1 MKKPVEKHMK
11 KYQKVLKNRIDEL
24 CREQKLTYYTLSYK
38 ASIPLSTLMHIMNG
52 ESKNPG
58 LITIIKLCDGLGIS
72 LRDFFDTEDF
82 VEVLKDVEE

>member
-1 MKKPVEKHMK
+1 ME

-24 CREQKLTYYTLSYK
+24 CREQKFTYYTLSYK
-38 ASIPLSTLMHIMNG
+38 ASVPLSTLMHIMNG

>member
-1 MKKPVEKHMK
+1 MK

-38 ASIPLSTLMHIMNG
+38 ASIPLSTLMHIING

-58 LITIIKLCDGLGIS
+58 IITIIKVCDGLGIS

-82 VEVLKDVEE
+82 VEVLKDVEA

>member
-1 MKKPVEKHMK
+1 MEKPVEKHMK

>member
-1 MKKPVEKHMK
+1 MK